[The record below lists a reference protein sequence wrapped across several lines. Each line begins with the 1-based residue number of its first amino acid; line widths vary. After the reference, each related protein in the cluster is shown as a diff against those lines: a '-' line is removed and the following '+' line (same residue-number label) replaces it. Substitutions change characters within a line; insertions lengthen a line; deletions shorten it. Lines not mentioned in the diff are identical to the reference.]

1 MIIIHGED
9 LIKSRFQL
17 LSLINQQKEQGREVR
32 HLIGQGLTLT
42 AVIQS
47 LESPS
52 FFGPEKAVVIEGLL
66 IRKDKEV
73 KKIIDYLSQNS
84 SLQDLIW
91 WEGKTLTPAI
101 LKKFAQASLHY
112 YKINPLIFKFLDSLR
127 PGNAL
132 NTLEL
137 FHNILRTDKPEQ
149 VFYMLVRQSRLLIQA
164 ADKKSQSSLKMAP
177 WQKQKL
183 ISQAGFFSVKKLISL
198 HRQLLKIDYEQK
210 TGQDPYPLK
219 SRLDLFV
226 ANL

>member
-9 LIKSRFQL
+9 LAKSRQQL
-17 LSLINQQKEQGREVR
+17 QTLIQSSKEKGREVR
-32 HLIGQGLTLT
+32 RLTGQDLNLT

-52 FFGPEKAVVIEGLL
+52 FFGPEKTVVIEDLL
-66 IRKDKEV
+66 IRKDKEF
-73 KKIIDYLSQNS
+73 KKIFDYLAKNS

-101 LKKFAQASLHY
+101 LKKFPQARLYY
-112 YKINPLIFKFLDSLR
+112 YKINPLIFKFLDSLC
-127 PGNAL
+127 PGNSL

-137 FHNILRTDKPEQ
+137 FHNILKTDKPEQ
-149 VFYMLVRQSRLLIQA
+149 VFYMIVRQSRLLIQS

-183 ISQAGFFSVKKLISL
+183 ISQAGFFSEKKLIL
-198 HRQLLKIDYEQK
+198 FHRELLKIDYEQK
-210 TGQDPYPLK
+210 TGQDPYPL
-219 SRLDLFV
+219 SFRLDLLL